1 MTNNE
6 IYFKLFNILKDIKTR
21 GHKYYD
27 QDESWGY

>member
-6 IYFKLFNILKDIKTR
+6 IYFKLLNILKDIKTR

-27 QDESWGY
+27 QDES

>member
-6 IYFKLFNILKDIKTR
+6 IYIKLSNILKDIKIR

-27 QDESWGY
+27 QNESWGY